1 MRFQKFNKLET
12 SITTE
17 SQVHSIIN
25 LGIVK
30 RLIKY
35 SSKKVLV
42 KVQFFPIVFKDI
54 SFQW

>member
-1 MRFQKFNKLET
+1 M
-12 SITTE
+12 TTE

-42 KVQFFPIVFKDI
+42 EVQFFPIVFKDI